1 MLAIHP
7 VTHVVPSGSQSPHA
21 ATTYSRAQFKAW
33 ELLAG
38 RSHPELGGGPDML
51 DVLGENY

>member
-21 ATTYSRAQFKAW
+21 STTYSRAQFKAW